1 MKCQVVSCAVV
12 VCSRDLDP
20 QQRNTCHRS
29 DCAFGEQY
37 TCVSHRNG
45 SKGTSSGVSSQFAI
59 IRQVGGCSSCQRTVD
74 QDSQFELHALPDR
87 QPVKLIQGGCDMIT
101 STQTHR
107 KASSGIL
114 N

>member
-45 SKGTSSGVSSQFAI
+45 GNELWCQQSVCNHQALSSDINVVYLLASHTGLLYYSLFQLAYSLTSPI
-59 IRQVGGCSSCQRTVD
+59 
-74 QDSQFELHALPDR
+74 
-87 QPVKLIQGGCDMIT
+87 
-101 STQTHR
+101 
-107 KASSGIL
+107 ASRPSRAV
-114 N
+114 